1 MADATWR
8 TAEHGPLEALGR
20 NLWQVEAVLPSMPIG
35 RRMVI
40 ARLGNGQLVVH
51 NAVACDSATMAA
63 IEALGPIS
71 FLLVPGGFH
80 RIDLPAFAARYPDCK
95 VLAMPGSIDRARQ
108 RARVD
113 GGAELLPRDAHTR
126 WQPLDGVPAEGVL
139 LHDTSDGTAAVFN
152 DCLFNIPERPP
163 GVRGLLLHAIGSTGG
178 VKVTRI
184 ARTFLVKDR
193 RAFVAHL
200 ERLAAADPVLLVPG
214 HGALVR
220 SEGGA
225 ALRSAAE
232 AIP

>member
-1 MADATWR
+1 MTDATWR
-8 TAEHGPLEALGR
+8 TAEHGPLEALGK
-20 NLWQVEAVLPSMPIG
+20 NLWQVEAVLPAMPIG

-51 NAVACDSATMAA
+51 NAVACDSSTMAA

-71 FLLVPGGFH
+71 YLIVPGGFH
-80 RIDLPAFAARYPDCK
+80 RMDLPAFAARYPDCK
-95 VLAMPGSIDRARQ
+95 VVAMPGSIDRARQ

-113 GGAELLPRDAHTR
+113 GGPELLPADPHTR
-126 WQPLDGVPAEGVL
+126 WQPLEGVPAEGVL

-163 GVRGLLLHAIGSTGG
+163 GVKGWVLQAIGSTGS

-184 ARTFLVKDR
+184 ARTFLVKDA
-193 RAFVAHL
+193 RAFTGHL
-200 ERLAAADPVLLVPG
+200 RRIAELDPVLLVPG
-214 HGALVR
+214 HGQLVR

-225 ALRSAAE
+225 ALKQAASALG
-232 AIP
+232 

>member
-40 ARLGNGQLVVH
+40 SRLGDGRLVVH

-80 RIDLPAFAARYPDCK
+80 RMDLPAFAARYPDCK
-95 VLAMPGSIDRARQ
+95 VLAMPGSIGRARQ

-113 GGAELLPRDAHTR
+113 GGAELLPKDAHTR

-139 LHDTSDGTAAVFN
+139 LHDTSDGTAAIFN
-152 DCLFNIPERPP
+152 DCLFNLPERPP
-163 GVRGLLLHAIGSTGG
+163 GLRGLVLQAVGSTGG

-184 ARTFLVKDR
+184 ARTFLVSDR
-193 RAFVAHL
+193 RAFVGHL
-200 ERLAAADPVLLVPG
+200 ERLAALDPVLVVPG
-214 HGALVR
+214 HGELVR
-220 SEGGA
+220 SDGGA
-225 ALRSAAE
+225 ALRKAAE
-232 AIP
+232 AIR